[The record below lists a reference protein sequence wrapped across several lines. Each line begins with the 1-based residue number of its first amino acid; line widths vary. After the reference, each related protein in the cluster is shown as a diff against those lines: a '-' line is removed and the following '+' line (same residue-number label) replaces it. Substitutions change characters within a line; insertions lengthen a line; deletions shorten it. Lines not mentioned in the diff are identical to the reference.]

1 MRKIIFGIR
10 KSRLARSQLN
20 EFIAYLESRKL
31 TFDYS
36 IKTIMTEAD
45 RNQVSPVQEMGRGV
59 FVKEIEQA
67 LLRQD
72 IDCAVHSLKD
82 VPVEIAPGSKLAC
95 FAPRQDVRDCLIAGE
110 NISVENLRG
119 LRVGTGCPRREAFLK
134 EIEPD
139 LEVLP
144 LRGNVDTR
152 VSKMAAGAYDAVV
165 LAACGLQR
173 LEQATMIRR
182 SFDPDTFVPAA
193 GQGTICGQIRGD
205 DAALSNA
212 FKSCSCVDTEIA
224 ALAERKV
231 LKELEVG
238 CQKPFGVYARFEN
251 DEFIITAKAYLEKNL
266 TYIYERRKCLRV
278 DSEKAASELIEAMKA
293 KIGLDC
299 L

>member
-10 KSRLARSQLN
+10 KSRLAHSQLN
-20 EFIAYLESRKL
+20 EFIAYLESNKL

-45 RNQVSPVQEMGRGV
+45 KDQASPVHEMGRGV
-59 FVKEIEQA
+59 FV
-67 LLRQD
+67 
-72 IDCAVHSLKD
+72 
-82 VPVEIAPGSKLAC
+82 
-95 FAPRQDVRDCLIAGE
+95 
-110 NISVENLRG
+110 
-119 LRVGTGCPRREAFLK
+119 K

-173 LEQATMIRR
+173 LEYAKMIRR
-182 SFDPDTFVPAA
+182 YFDPDTFVPAA
-193 GQGTICGQIRGD
+193 GQGIICGQIRGD
-205 DAALSNA
+205 DAVLSNA
-212 FKSCSCVDTEIA
+212 LKNCSCVDTEIA

-231 LKELEVG
+231 LKVLEVG

-251 DEFIITAKAYLEKNL
+251 GEFIITAKAY
-266 TYIYERRKCLRV
+266 
-278 DSEKAASELIEAMKA
+278 
-293 KIGLDC
+293 
-299 L
+299 